1 MIPFSKLFA
10 MLVLLGIVPILVGSF
25 IGMAFYVFAAY
36 NVLLFLLLVID
47 FIITP
52 GRKSF
57 EVSRQCDEKF
67 SLGAENEVVIRVR
80 NNSRYLLNMEF
91 RDTIPPFF
99 KVKASKVKIK
109 AVPHYDCEG
118 GYHAVPEKR
127 GEFVFG
133 NIFYRYNGVLRLCSK
148 SGKSETSG
156 TYNVYPNLRDLRRFG
171 LAALKKSQLEHGMKR
186 SRAYGIGTEFESLKE
201 YNEGDDYRKI
211 NWLATARASK
221 LIVNTYE
228 PEKNQHVYIL
238 LDSSRVMN
246 SEINF
251 IKKLDYAINSSFLL
265 ADIAIKK
272 GDNTGLLVFD
282 SSVRRFVKTGKGM
295 GHFELIAD
303 NLYNIEENLVSADY
317 KGALVYLNEHHKR
330 RSLLCIFTELFN
342 ADEALSLAA
351 ALKNI
356 ARRHIPLVIT
366 IKDMR
371 LYDIASGSI
380 KDTSDVFLKSASLK
394 LIEEREKIRRIF
406 SDSGIAALDVPPDKL
421 SVEVVNKYLA
431 MKSTLQI

>member
-10 MLVLLGIVPILVGSF
+10 LLVLSGIVPILVGSF

-67 SLGAENEVVIRVR
+67 SLGAENEVAIRVR

-99 KVKASKVKIK
+99 NVKASKVKIK

-127 GEFVFG
+127 GGFVFG

-148 SGKSETSG
+148 SGKSETAG
-156 TYNVYPNLRDLRRFG
+156 TYKVYPNLRDLRRYG
-171 LAALKKSQLEHGMKR
+171 LAALKKSQLEYGMKR

-228 PEKNQHVYIL
+228 TEKNQHVYIL

-282 SSVRRFVKTGKGM
+282 S
-295 GHFELIAD
+295 
-303 NLYNIEENLVSADY
+303 
-317 KGALVYLNEHHKR
+317 
-330 RSLLCIFTELFN
+330 
-342 ADEALSLAA
+342 AA